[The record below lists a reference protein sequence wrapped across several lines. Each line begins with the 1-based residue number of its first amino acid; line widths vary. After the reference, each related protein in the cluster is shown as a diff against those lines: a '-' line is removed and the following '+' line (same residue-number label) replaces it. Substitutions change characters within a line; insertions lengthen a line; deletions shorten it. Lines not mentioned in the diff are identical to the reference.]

1 MILPDT
7 SAWIEYFRASG
18 SPVHRAMVRAL
29 SEDLDVVSTGIVV
42 MELLAGET
50 SEGDVAATRSLLL
63 EYPMIPAHAAHD
75 FEHAAEIYRSCR
87 SAGDT
92 VRQLTDCL
100 IAASAIKAGA
110 TVLHAD
116 RDFDAIARH
125 SDLRVE
131 PLA

>member
-1 MILPDT
+1 M
-7 SAWIEYFRASG
+7 
-18 SPVHRAMVRAL
+18 RAL
-29 SEDLDVVSTGIVV
+29 SEDLDVVTTGIVV

-50 SEGDVAATRSLLL
+50 SDADIATTRSLLL

-87 SAGDT
+87 AAGDT

-100 IAASAIKAGA
+100 IAVAAIKAGA
-110 TVLHAD
+110 AVLHAD

-125 SDLRVE
+125 SELQIE
-131 PLA
+131 PTA